1 MYDTLQEFVLS
12 NRAPKLS
19 QDDITF
25 DGGAVWFDKKG
36 NSLRGWTNPATG
48 KKVAKRS
55 DKMPIIIGEKNGQND
70 PCPCGSGLKYK
81 RCCGK

>member
-19 QDDITF
+19 QDDIAF
-25 DGGAVWFDKKG
+25 DGSAVWFDKNG
-36 NSLRGWTNPATG
+36 NSLRDWTNPATG

-55 DKMPIIIGEKNGQND
+55 DKMPIIIGEK
-70 PCPCGSGLKYK
+70 K
-81 RCCGK
+81 RAE